1 MRITCPTCG
10 AAYDVPAERLARG
23 RTVRCARCASGWVP
37 PVDDALPEPPPP
49 DPPQVLEP
57 LPAPAMPPGIQAP
70 EPPEAA
76 VPNQPEP
83 KPEPLPATA
92 AGGLRQ
98 RLRIPL
104 AWAASLLLLGAFV
117 WAMIAWRTGVM
128 HAWPP
133 SERLY
138 AALGLLR
145 R

>member
-1 MRITCPTCG
+1 
-10 AAYDVPAERLARG
+10 
-23 RTVRCARCASGWVP
+23 
-37 PVDDALPEPPPP
+37 
-49 DPPQVLEP
+49 
-57 LPAPAMPPGIQAP
+57 MPPHSPAP
-70 EPPEAA
+70 EPPE
-76 VPNQPEP
+76 VITPNPPEP
-83 KPEPLPATA
+83 QPPSAA

-98 RLRIPL
+98 RLPILL
-104 AWAASLLLLGAFV
+104 AWAASLVLLGAFV